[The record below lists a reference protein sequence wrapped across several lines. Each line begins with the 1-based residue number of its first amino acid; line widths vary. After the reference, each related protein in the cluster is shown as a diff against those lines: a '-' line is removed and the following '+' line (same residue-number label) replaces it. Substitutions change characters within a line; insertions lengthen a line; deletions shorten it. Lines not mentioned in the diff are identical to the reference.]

1 MPERK
6 TSITWP
12 MVGLVVACAGF
23 LLGVLWVIPKDDTQS
38 RAALIGI
45 LVTASGASVAYF
57 TRSKVNDV
65 VDEVGAV
72 RTQVNGR
79 MTQLLKQ
86 NADQAEA
93 LRQAAAELAAY
104 RVLLGGGQLP
114 PLTSIPVPRET
125 EGGEHGRDDQS
136 G

>member
-1 MPERK
+1 MPEGK
-6 TSITWP
+6 TTSITWP

-45 LVTASGASVAYF
+45 LVTASGAAVAYF
-57 TRSKVNDV
+57 TRAKVNDV
-65 VDEVGAV
+65 VTEVGEV

-86 NADQAEA
+86 NAEQAEA
-93 LRQAAAELAAY
+93 LRQATAELAAY
-104 RVLLGGGQLP
+104 RLMVGGQL
-114 PLTSIPVPRET
+114 PVPRET
-125 EGGEHGRDDQS
+125 TEGVEHGRTDQP